1 MQIFHS
7 VAQMQQWSSN
17 EHKAGNTV
25 GFIPTMGALH
35 EGHAHLFS
43 RSVSEQHRTVVSIFV
58 NPLQFNNEGDLDVYP
73 RQLEQD
79 IVIAEQQSI
88 DVLFVPSYD
97 EMYPTGFSST
107 VSAGAIATSMEGLH
121 RPGHF
126 DGVAT
131 VVIKLLNAVQPNVAY
146 FGEKDFQQVAV
157 IRQVVRDLNL
167 SCEVASVPT
176 VREPNGLALSS
187 RNARLTPETKIEAR
201 QVYSFLQQFV
211 KAIHSDKISTE
222 ILRIR
227 FTEEIQTTTS
237 GTVEYIEVVD
247 SKTLQPV
254 LALDAG
260 CTICIAVWFGDVRLI
275 DNISVGQLPD

>member
-35 EGHAHLFS
+35 EGHAQLFS

-58 NPLQFNNEGDLDVYP
+58 NPLQFNNEADLDAYP

-201 QVYSFLQQFV
+201 QVHSFLQQIV
-211 KAIHSDKISTE
+211 EAIHSDKISTE

-260 CTICIAVWFGDVRLI
+260 CTICVAVWFGDVRLI

>member
-58 NPLQFNNEGDLDVYP
+58 NPLQFNNEADLDAYP

-211 KAIHSDKISTE
+211 EAIHSDKISTE

-254 LALDAG
+254 LAVDAG
-260 CTICIAVWFGDVRLI
+260 CTICVAVWFGDVRLI

>member
-35 EGHAHLFS
+35 EGHAQVFS

-88 DVLFVPSYD
+88 DVLFVPSQD
-97 EMYPTGFSST
+97 EMYPAGFSST

-157 IRQVVRDLNL
+157 IRQLVRDLNL
-167 SCEVASVPT
+167 SCNIASVPT

-187 RNARLTPETKIEAR
+187 RNARLTPETKTEAR
-201 QVYSFLQQFV
+201 QIYSFLQQIV
-211 KAIHSDKISTE
+211 EAIHSDKISTE

-227 FTEEIQTTTS
+227 FTDEIRTTTS
-237 GTVEYIEVVD
+237 GTVEYLEVVD

-254 LALDAG
+254 LAVDAG
-260 CTICIAVWFGDVRLI
+260 CTICVAVWFGDVRLI

>member
-58 NPLQFNNEGDLDVYP
+58 NPLQFNNEADLDAYP

-260 CTICIAVWFGDVRLI
+260 CTICVAVWFGDVRLI
-275 DNISVGQLPD
+275 DNISVGRLPD

>member
-58 NPLQFNNEGDLDVYP
+58 NPLQFNNEADLDAYP

>member
-88 DVLFVPSYD
+88 DVLFVPSQD
-97 EMYPTGFSST
+97 EMYPAGFSST

-157 IRQVVRDLNL
+157 IRQLVRDLNL
-167 SCEVASVPT
+167 SCNIASVPT

-187 RNARLTPETKIEAR
+187 RNARLTPETKTEAR
-201 QVYSFLQQFV
+201 QIYSFLQQIV
-211 KAIHSDKISTE
+211 EAIHSDKISTE

-227 FTEEIQTTTS
+227 FTDEIRTTTS
-237 GTVEYIEVVD
+237 GTVEYLEVVD

-254 LALDAG
+254 LAVDAG
-260 CTICIAVWFGDVRLI
+260 CTICVAVWFGDVRLI

>member
-1 MQIFHS
+1 
-7 VAQMQQWSSN
+7 MQQWSSN

-58 NPLQFNNEGDLDVYP
+58 NPLQFNNEADLDAYP

>member
-25 GFIPTMGALH
+25 GFTPTMGALH

-58 NPLQFNNEGDLDVYP
+58 NPLQFNNEADLDAYP

>member
-1 MQIFHS
+1 MQIIHS
-7 VAQMQQWSSN
+7 VAQMQQWSTN

-58 NPLQFNNEGDLDVYP
+58 NPLQFNNEADLDAYP

-201 QVYSFLQQFV
+201 QVYSFLQQIV
-211 KAIHSDKISTE
+211 EAIHSDKISTE

-260 CTICIAVWFGDVRLI
+260 CTICVAVWFGDVRLI

>member
-58 NPLQFNNEGDLDVYP
+58 NPLQFNNEADLDVYP

-88 DVLFVPSYD
+88 DVLFVPSQD
-97 EMYPTGFSST
+97 EMYPAGFSST

-157 IRQVVRDLNL
+157 IRQLVRDLNL
-167 SCEVASVPT
+167 SCNIASVPT

-187 RNARLTPETKIEAR
+187 RNARLTPETKTEAR
-201 QVYSFLQQFV
+201 QIYSFLQQIV
-211 KAIHSDKISTE
+211 EAIHSDKISTE

-227 FTEEIQTTTS
+227 FTDEIRTTTS
-237 GTVEYIEVVD
+237 GTVEYLEVVD

-254 LALDAG
+254 LAVDAG
-260 CTICIAVWFGDVRLI
+260 CTICVAVWFGDVRLI

>member
-1 MQIFHS
+1 
-7 VAQMQQWSSN
+7 
-17 EHKAGNTV
+17 
-25 GFIPTMGALH
+25 
-35 EGHAHLFS
+35 
-43 RSVSEQHRTVVSIFV
+43 
-58 NPLQFNNEGDLDVYP
+58 LQFNNEADLDAYP

-88 DVLFVPSYD
+88 DVLFVPSQD
-97 EMYPTGFSST
+97 EMYPAGFSST

-201 QVYSFLQQFV
+201 QVYSFLQQIFE
-211 KAIHSDKISTE
+211 AIHSDKISTE

-260 CTICIAVWFGDVRLI
+260 CTICVAVWFGDVRLI
-275 DNISVGQLPD
+275 DNISVGRLPD